1 MGKIAFIFAG
11 QGDQFPGMGKD
22 LTEKYPAAAG
32 VFARLDAIRPGT
44 SDQCFAGTAE
54 ELKIT
59 KNTQPCLF
67 AYELAAAAVL
77 KEQGIVPDCTAG
89 FSLGE
94 VAAVTFA
101 GMVDEK
107 TGFSLVSRRGEL
119 MQQAAEAADTAMAAV
134 VKLSDEKVEEI
145 CAGFANMYPVNY
157 NCPGQVSVAGVAEE
171 MDAFAASVKAAGGR
185 ALPLKV
191 NGAFHSPYM
200 TGASEAFGK
209 VLADVDFLSPAIP
222 VYSDVTAEVYGK
234 EPAALLAKQIASPV
248 RFAKIVENM
257 INAGVDTFIEIG
269 PGKTI
274 SGLVGRISGDVKIY
288 TTADMD
294 RIFAEVGV
302 C

>member
-1 MGKIAFIFAG
+1 MGRIAFIFAG
-11 QGDQFPGMGKD
+11 QGDQFPGMGQD
-22 LTEKYPAAAG
+22 LANTYPIASA

-44 SDQCFAGTAE
+44 SAQCFSGTAE

-67 AYELAAAAVL
+67 AYELAAASVL
-77 KEQGIVPDCTAG
+77 KEHGIVPECTAG

-101 GMVDEK
+101 GMVDEG
-107 TGFSLVSRRGEL
+107 TGFNLVCRRGEL

-134 VKLSDEKVEEI
+134 VKLTDEKVEEI
-145 CAGFANMYPVNY
+145 CSGFTHMYPVNY
-157 NCPGQVSVAGVAEE
+157 NCPGQVSVAGAAEE
-171 MDAFAASVKAAGGR
+171 MDAFAAAVKAAGGR

-200 TGASEAFGK
+200 VSASESFEK
-209 VLADVDFLSPAIP
+209 VLESVDFAAPAIP
-222 VYSDVTAEVYGK
+222 VYSDVTAEPYG
-234 EPAALLAKQIASPV
+234 ENITELLAKQIASPV
-248 RFAKIVENM
+248 RFAKIVQNM
-257 INAGVDTFIEIG
+257 IDAGIDTFIEIG

-274 SGLVGRISGDVKIY
+274 SGLVGRISSDVKVY
-288 TTADMD
+288 TTADMNK
-294 RIFAEVGV
+294 ILAEAAV